1 MKLMDSIN
9 KLNINKLLLYSS
21 LSISII
27 IAIVLT
33 FVYKLDWF
41 NLLVCISGVLYLALL
56 ADRNFINFLIG
67 IINVTIYV
75 VVAYKFKLFGEV
87 IFYCFFDLPMAFIS
101 YFLWRKHKDT
111 KLTVKSRSLKL
122 STWLIIVGV
131 CSISVFA
138 YGLFLKFI
146 GGENVFIDA
155 LSTVVSTVATLL
167 MAFRYKE
174 QWFMW
179 IVVYVVSIIMWC
191 FAFDVLMIIMSVECT
206 IISILGYVEWK
217 INTKKQQLNLATENK
232 D

>member
-122 STWLIIVGV
+122 STWLIIVGI
-131 CSISVFA
+131 CSVAVFA

-217 INTKKQQLNLATENK
+217 INTKKQLNLTPETK
-232 D
+232 QE

>member
-1 MKLMDSIN
+1 MKLMDSI
-9 KLNINKLLLYSS
+9 KKFNINKLLLYSS

-122 STWLIIVGV
+122 STWLIIVGI
-131 CSISVFA
+131 CSISVFV

-217 INTKKQQLNLATENK
+217 INTKKQLNLATETK
-232 D
+232 QE